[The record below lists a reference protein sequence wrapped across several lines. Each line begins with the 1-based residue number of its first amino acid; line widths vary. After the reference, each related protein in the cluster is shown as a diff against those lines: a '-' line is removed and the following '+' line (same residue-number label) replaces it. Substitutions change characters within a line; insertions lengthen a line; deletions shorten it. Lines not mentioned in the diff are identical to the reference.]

1 MALRQ
6 RHYAIVEP
14 CLLGHQP
21 LETGIDL
28 RRTPNQP
35 LETELGALFA
45 FELPFEGVIGRI
57 TAGDER
63 DHAIQGSNAAYHR
76 APRAPARRCTSRWPA
91 TAAPG
96 NRAHGSRAHRRC
108 ARPSPHSRRKRIWH
122 THTENHTT
130 SVAKPDTATNTKLH
144 GRGGEHGRQQRQQ
157 RTRHAEQHGPHR
169 HTTEIRL
176 GESRGNQPLL
186 GQRPYHARTPPQ

>member
-91 TAAPG
+91 TAVQE
-96 NRAHGSRAHRRC
+96 NRARDSRARRRC
-108 ARPSPHSRRKRIWH
+108 VHPVPIRAGTGCGTRTRRTTPPASPSRIRRLAPDTRSRRRSRK
-122 THTENHTT
+122 
-130 SVAKPDTATNTKLH
+130 TAAPAAN
-144 GRGGEHGRQQRQQ
+144 
-157 RTRHAEQHGPHR
+157 
-169 HTTEIRL
+169 
-176 GESRGNQPLL
+176 
-186 GQRPYHARTPPQ
+186 PPC